1 METDKLPSDHVHGLR
16 TRWTRF
22 ILLLK
27 ILKKYTDD
35 QSSKNRKRE
44 PFIEP
49 YLYPSSISC
58 IFCAIYIILLYLRIK
73 SQIIINWK
81 IVGLFSLSKNTK
93 TSAQQLPERHTRSKR
108 THAPTK

>member
-22 ILLLK
+22 ISLLK

-35 QSSKNRKRE
+35 QSSTNRKRE

-49 YLYPSSISC
+49 YLYQQYIVYTLC
-58 IFCAIYIILLYLRIK
+58 NIHYIIIYMYK
-73 SQIIINWK
+73 KPNY
-81 IVGLFSLSKNTK
+81 N
-93 TSAQQLPERHTRSKR
+93 
-108 THAPTK
+108 